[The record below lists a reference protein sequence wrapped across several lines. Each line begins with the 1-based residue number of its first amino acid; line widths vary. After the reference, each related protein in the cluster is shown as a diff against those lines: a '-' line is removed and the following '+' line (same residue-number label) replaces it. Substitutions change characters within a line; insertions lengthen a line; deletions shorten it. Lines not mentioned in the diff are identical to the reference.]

1 MPLFKWNTT
10 GQVISNNFLAKQWR
24 VTLNIDQKKVKN
36 PRGFPVVEIS
46 QKKKMKWKHEKKTV
60 EKKPSNQLQYFS
72 CSTIFY
78 KAIQFVGNRAK
89 GRISQRVLQEN
100 KARQIF
106 QKTNI
111 WHALFSYNTY
121 FEIRTFAQL
130 PTNLKCPF

>member
-1 MPLFKWNTT
+1 MASYLEYRSKKGKKPP
-10 GQVISNNFLAKQWR
+10 GISS
-24 VTLNIDQKKVKN
+24 
-36 PRGFPVVEIS
+36 RGDITE
-46 QKKKMKWKHEKKTV
+46 KKMKWKHEEKTV

-121 FEIRTFAQL
+121 FEFRTFAQL